1 MGTDDFDTLGLRR
14 AFRAE
19 VKRSTHATVLAAGFI
34 AIFALPAWAGFDHL
48 VEPEHA
54 TTFTAIRFGLEVPL
68 IGLWLA
74 LFTRVGRRHPELI
87 GLLML
92 TLIEVSIAFMISR
105 LEEAYAP
112 YTLGL
117 SLAIYGSAFLL
128 IWPWRYT
135 AALVGLTWLAVG
147 VAIATAPEPLSHQ
160 AIATVAFYLGTA
172 SLVGFVGQ
180 FFRQA
185 IAFKEFSSRIELEQE
200 HERNEQL
207 RRQLERLSRED
218 PLTGLAN
225 RRSWDETLAREFERS
240 RRQEGSLAIILCD
253 LDRLKDVND
262 RFGHATGD
270 RVLKAA
276 ADVIRE
282 RVRAGD
288 LAARLG
294 GDEFAVL
301 CPDTEPEGAGRLAEE
316 LRARLAGLSSS
327 GEALPEVTVSIGVT
341 VRAPQDLT
349 ATDLMLRV
357 DNRLYRAKSTRNAVW
372 LDAPVGAV

>member
-1 MGTDDFDTLGLRR
+1 MGTDDFDTLGVRR

-54 TTFTAIRFGLEVPL
+54 TTFTGIRLGLEVPL

-185 IAFKEFSSRIELEQE
+185 IAFKEFSSRIDSSRSTTATSSSAASWSASAARI
-200 HERNEQL
+200 HSPVL
-207 RRQLERLSRED
+207 R
-218 PLTGLAN
+218 TGAPGT
-225 RRSWDETLAREFERS
+225 RRSP
-240 RRQEGSLAIILCD
+240 G
-253 LDRLKDVND
+253 
-262 RFGHATGD
+262 
-270 RVLKAA
+270 
-276 ADVIRE
+276 
-282 RVRAGD
+282 
-288 LAARLG
+288 
-294 GDEFAVL
+294 
-301 CPDTEPEGAGRLAEE
+301 
-316 LRARLAGLSSS
+316 SSS
-327 GEALPEVTVSIGVT
+327 VPGGR
-341 VRAPQDLT
+341 RAAWRSSSATST
-349 ATDLMLRV
+349 ASRT
-357 DNRLYRAKSTRNAVW
+357 
-372 LDAPVGAV
+372 